1 MEVFKREG
9 CCTEREKYLW
19 WSFFFFFFFLKGIFG
34 GVEGVSR
41 DRIYL
46 GGTFERFRPAA
57 P

>member
-19 WSFFFFFFFLKGIFG
+19 WSFFFFFFLKGIFG

-41 DRIYL
+41 DRIY
-46 GGTFERFRPAA
+46 
-57 P
+57 